1 MSAVMVDSRRTLM
14 ERFLANYDRLRAY
27 IGRKLPRRDDA
38 DDLVQEVY
46 LRIQDIP
53 DDRLIQNPEAYLFS
67 IAHSVRCR
75 HLKREGRLGPVDVE
89 DPLVESLVAEL
100 PQVDQEIDAGWRAEL
115 LRKTLPQLSDRC
127 RAVMEMKYADG
138 AGREEIAQKL
148 GITVDGVKKH
158 LSKGL
163 AECRRRMQRLE

>member
-1 MSAVMVDSRRTLM
+1 MSAVMEDPGRTLM
-14 ERFLANYDRLRAY
+14 ERFLANYGRLRSY

-38 DDLVQEVY
+38 EDLVQEVY
-46 LRIQDIP
+46 LRIRDIP
-53 DDRLIQNPEAYLFS
+53 DDRLIENPEGYLFS

-75 HLKREGRLGPVDVE
+75 YLKQQGRVVPVDVE
-89 DPLVESLVAEL
+89 DPLVEPMVAEL
-100 PQVDQEIDAGWRAEL
+100 PQVDEDIDAGWRADL
-115 LRKTLPQLSDRC
+115 LRKILPQLSGRC
-127 RAVMEMKYADG
+127 RMVMEMKFGDG
-138 AGREEIAQKL
+138 ASREQIARKL